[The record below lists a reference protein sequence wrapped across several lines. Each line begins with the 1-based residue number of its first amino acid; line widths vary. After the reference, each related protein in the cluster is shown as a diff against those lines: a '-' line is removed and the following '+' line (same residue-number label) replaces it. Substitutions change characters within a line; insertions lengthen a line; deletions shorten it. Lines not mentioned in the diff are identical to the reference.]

1 MYTLLEHCDLLAYVI
16 VSNLCRKTWFWQTH
30 QVITT
35 FTHAQTF
42 DHCVSS
48 KEKDMSSSGKNN
60 CERNEESVIINV
72 ALDKSTPS
80 EQK

>member
-1 MYTLLEHCDLLAYVI
+1 M
-16 VSNLCRKTWFWQTH
+16 
-30 QVITT
+30 

-60 CERNEESVIINV
+60 CELNEESVIINV

-80 EQK
+80 E